1 MKLTEA
7 RRRCVECSGEFVPD
21 PRVGDRQVTCGA
33 AGCQQARHADR
44 CREWHESNR
53 EAEASHYQ
61 DVIVPFRREQ
71 PEYQRRWRWGRRL
84 REIREEMMQMGG
96 ASLAVLRSLMARAEQ
111 LARRAASVVQT
122 GVLAGEMLERA
133 VTAVRNTIATLEQ
146 LEASTAA
153 LRALG
158 L

>member
-1 MKLTEA
+1 M
-7 RRRCVECSGEFVPD
+7 
-21 PRVGDRQVTCGA
+21 
-33 AGCQQARHADR
+33 
-44 CREWHESNR
+44 
-53 EAEASHYQ
+53 
-61 DVIVPFRREQ
+61 
-71 PEYQRRWRWGRRL
+71 
-84 REIREEMMQMGG
+84 
-96 ASLAVLRSLMARAEQ
+96 
-111 LARRAASVVQT
+111 QT